1 MTSALNSAI
10 PTYDTNIASY
20 PIVTRLS
27 NEALARFTGKVRK
40 HNASLGVTI
49 ASWRQ
54 ASEMIHS
61 RSEKIATVFDRHV
74 RLARKLTSRQKDK
87 ILLKNTANAFLEGE
101 FGWVPLVEDIQK
113 GIGALGQNPMPQ
125 YFSATSR
132 GVDIKEFNN
141 FNNNNL
147 TIWTKRLQEEQWR
160 VRVSGRMIVESE
172 NAWVSN
178 RLGLLNLPGVAWD
191 LVPWT
196 FVVNMFTNMGQMV
209 NSLTD
214 FAGMEIDLTSTTVSL
229 YAQAQAYVYGNKTW
243 GYAGTGWNQCFDRH
257 KKRTLGLPV
266 PKFMWRVPELNLE
279 LLAIAAALP
288 LQRLKTLT
296 RVLDHRGHYQQKYQL
311 F

>member
-132 GVDIKEFNN
+132 GVQVALA
-141 FNNNNL
+141 L
-147 TIWTKRLQEEQWR
+147 T
-160 VRVSGRMIVESE
+160 
-172 NAWVSN
+172 
-178 RLGLLNLPGVAWD
+178 
-191 LVPWT
+191 
-196 FVVNMFTNMGQMV
+196 
-209 NSLTD
+209 SLT
-214 FAGMEIDLTSTTVSL
+214 MSWL
-229 YAQAQAYVYGNKTW
+229 
-243 GYAGTGWNQCFDRH
+243 TGW
-257 KKRTLGLPV
+257 
-266 PKFMWRVPELNLE
+266 
-279 LLAIAAALP
+279 
-288 LQRLKTLT
+288 
-296 RVLDHRGHYQQKYQL
+296 
-311 F
+311 